1 MKFSGRLADFSLPDV
16 LRIIIHSQKTGYL
29 SVSLKDTESKIYINQ
44 GQLHHAESNGLQ
56 GEKAVF
62 DLMTYDPLAEFEFVE
77 ETQLPP
83 QTISRDLDTLIQTGI
98 AYLESWRK
106 VARQYP
112 RFSVNSEVQVVVSPA
127 SDAEL
132 TQAEQELLALI
143 SAHTDLKL
151 HQLAEL
157 SPIELTDLMEILVS
171 LEKKGRV
178 LLIGEESVELQQ
190 FFLETAN
197 TLLAEFESISGIKL
211 KEEIATRLQKIV
223 EENNWNI
230 ELQNG
235 RIVGDKIRTITLDE
249 QKTVFSSYLQQLI
262 QLIAPIYGVTFV
274 QQVMEKVERHFSTPI
289 QHWVDE
295 LKLEV

>member
-1 MKFSGRLADFSLPDV
+1 MRFSGRLADFSLPDV
-16 LRIIIHSQKTGYL
+16 LRIILHGQKTGFL
-29 SVSLKDTESKIYINQ
+29 SVSFKGAESKIFINQ

-77 ETQLPP
+77 ESQMPV
-83 QTISRDLDTLIQTGI
+83 QTISSDLDTLIQNGI

-106 VARQYP
+106 LGRLYP
-112 RFSVNSEVQVVVSPA
+112 RFSVNTEVQSVIPA
-127 SDAEL
+127 PATDLS
-132 TQAEQELLALI
+132 QAEQSLLSLVAV
-143 SAHTDLKL
+143 HPHLKL
-151 HQLAEL
+151 HQLADH
-157 SPIELTDLMEILVS
+157 SAIELAELLELLVS
-171 LEKKGRV
+171 LEKKGQIQ
-178 LLIGEESVELQQ
+178 LIGEERVELQQ

-197 TLLAEFESISGIKL
+197 TLFSEFESISGIKL
-211 KEEIATRLQKIV
+211 KEEITTRLQKIV

-249 QKTVFSSYLQQLI
+249 QKTVFSGYLQQLI
-262 QLIAPIYGVTFV
+262 GLIAPIYGVTFV
-274 QQVMEKVERHFSTPI
+274 QQVMEKVEKRFSAPI

>member
-16 LRIIIHSQKTGYL
+16 LRIVLHGQKTGYL
-29 SVSLKDTESKIYINQ
+29 SVSFKGVESKIFVNQ

-77 ETQLPP
+77 ESQMPD
-83 QTISRDLDTLIQTGI
+83 QTISRDLDTLIQNGI

-106 VARQYP
+106 LGRLYP
-112 RFSVNSEVQVVVSPA
+112 RFSVNTEVQAVMPA
-127 SDAEL
+127 PTIDLS
-132 TQAEQELLALI
+132 QAEQSLLALV
-143 SAHTDLKL
+143 AVHPHLKL
-151 HQLAEL
+151 HQLAEH
-157 SPIELTDLMEILVS
+157 SAIELSDLMELLVS
-171 LEKKGRV
+171 LEKKGQIQ
-178 LLIGEESVELQQ
+178 LIGEERVELQQ

-197 TLLAEFESISGIKL
+197 TLFSEFESISGIKL
-211 KEEIATRLQKIV
+211 KEEITTRLQKIV

-249 QKTVFSSYLQQLI
+249 QKTVFSGYLQQLI
-262 QLIAPIYGVTFV
+262 GLIAPIYGVTFV
-274 QQVMEKVERHFSTPI
+274 QQVMEKVEKRFSAPI

>member
-16 LRIIIHSQKTGYL
+16 LRIVLHGQKTGYL
-29 SVSLKDTESKIYINQ
+29 SVSFKGVESKIFVNQ

-77 ETQLPP
+77 ESQMPD
-83 QTISRDLDTLIQTGI
+83 QTISRDLDTLIQNGI

-106 VARQYP
+106 LGRLYP
-112 RFSVNSEVQVVVSPA
+112 RFSVNTEVQAVTPA
-127 SDAEL
+127 PTTDLS
-132 TQAEQELLALI
+132 QAEQSLLALV
-143 SAHTDLKL
+143 AVHPHLKL
-151 HQLAEL
+151 HQLAEH
-157 SPIELTDLMEILVS
+157 SAIELSDLMELLVS
-171 LEKKGRV
+171 LEKKGQIQ
-178 LLIGEESVELQQ
+178 LIGEERVELQQ

-197 TLLAEFESISGIKL
+197 TLFSEFESISGIKL
-211 KEEIATRLQKIV
+211 KEEITTRLQKIV

-249 QKTVFSSYLQQLI
+249 QKTVFSGYLQQLI
-262 QLIAPIYGVTFV
+262 GLIAPIYGVTFV
-274 QQVMEKVERHFSTPI
+274 QQVMEKVEKRFSAPI

>member
-16 LRIIIHSQKTGYL
+16 LRIILHGQKTGYL
-29 SVSLKDTESKIYINQ
+29 SVSFKGVESKIFINQ

-77 ETQLPP
+77 ESQMPV
-83 QTISRDLDTLIQTGI
+83 QTISSDLDTLIQNGI

-106 VARQYP
+106 LGRLYP
-112 RFSVNSEVQVVVSPA
+112 RFSVNTEVQSVTSAPA
-127 SDAEL
+127 TDLS
-132 TQAEQELLALI
+132 QAEQSLLSLVAV
-143 SAHTDLKL
+143 HPHLKL
-151 HQLAEL
+151 HQLADH
-157 SPIELTDLMEILVS
+157 SAIELAELLELLVS
-171 LEKKGRV
+171 LEKKGQIQ
-178 LLIGEESVELQQ
+178 LIGEERVELQQ

-197 TLLAEFESISGIKL
+197 TLFSEFESISGIKL
-211 KEEIATRLQKIV
+211 KEEITTRLQKIV

-249 QKTVFSSYLQQLI
+249 QKTVFSGYLQQLI
-262 QLIAPIYGVTFV
+262 GLIAPIYGVTFV
-274 QQVMEKVERHFSTPI
+274 QQVMEKVEKRFSAPI